1 MQPPTDER
9 TARVADALRVLGEYF
24 DSVQIFATYTE
35 GGETNAA
42 IAGVGNAFATQAL
55 VASWIGSQG
64 NLLEP
69 ADDDEE
75 EEDPIHG

>member
-9 TARVADALRVLGEYF
+9 TARIADALRVLGEYF

-35 GGETNAA
+35 GGATNAA
-42 IAGVGNAFATQAL
+42 VAGVGNAFATQAL

-69 ADDDEE
+69 TDDDEE
-75 EEDPIHG
+75 EEGSIHG